1 MAVQNNREEI
11 RKLMMKALIF
21 DMDGVIIDS
30 EPGSMEQILAFVRSK
45 RPEVTRKE
53 LYQIVGRTS
62 RDVWTRIAGV
72 IGWDKDWLATRTE
85 YREVWQPAHPHTV
98 NYHEIFRPAAL
109 DILKWAREKGMRT
122 AVASSTAYEKVKTIL
137 TQVGVAPYLDVIVSG
152 EQFKESKPNPEIY
165 LKTAQLLGAL
175 PKECIAIEDST
186 VGITAAHRAGVKVIA
201 LRDALTLT
209 AASLTERSGRWRS
222 LSDFMR
228 GRKVAGRDMEALPA
242 IPLNDGDASV

>member
-98 NYHEIFRPAAL
+98 NYHEIFQPAAL

-201 LRDALTLT
+201 LRDD
-209 AASLTERSGRWRS
+209 RFDFDRS
-222 LSDFMR
+222 LAD
-228 GRKVAGRDMEALPA
+228 GEIGALEEFIGLYEREEGCRP
-242 IPLNDGDASV
+242 

>member
-62 RDVWTRIAGV
+62 RDV

-201 LRDALTLT
+201 LRDD
-209 AASLTERSGRWRS
+209 RFDFDRS
-222 LSDFMR
+222 LAD
-228 GRKVAGRDMEALPA
+228 GEIGALEEFIGLYEREEGCRP
-242 IPLNDGDASV
+242 

>member
-186 VGITAAHRAGVKVIA
+186 VGITAAHRAGVMVIA
-201 LRDALTLT
+201 LRDD
-209 AASLTERSGRWRS
+209 RFDFDRS
-222 LSDFMR
+222 LAD
-228 GRKVAGRDMEALPA
+228 GEIGALEEFIGLYEREEGCRP
-242 IPLNDGDASV
+242 

>member
-85 YREVWQPAHPHTV
+85 YREVWQPGHPHTV

-201 LRDALTLT
+201 LRDD
-209 AASLTERSGRWRS
+209 RFDFDRS
-222 LSDFMR
+222 LAD
-228 GRKVAGRDMEALPA
+228 GEIGALEEFIGLYEREEGCRP
-242 IPLNDGDASV
+242 

>member
-165 LKTAQLLGAL
+165 LKTAQLLEAL

-201 LRDALTLT
+201 LRDD
-209 AASLTERSGRWRS
+209 RFDFDRS
-222 LSDFMR
+222 LAD
-228 GRKVAGRDMEALPA
+228 GEIGALEEFIGLYEREEGCRP
-242 IPLNDGDASV
+242 

>member
-1 MAVQNNREEI
+1 M
-11 RKLMMKALIF
+11 KKALIF

-30 EPGSMEQILAFVRSK
+30 EPGSMEQVLAFVRSK
-45 RPEVTRKE
+45 RPEVTRQD

-201 LRDALTLT
+201 LRDD
-209 AASLTERSGRWRS
+209 RFDFDRS
-222 LSDFMR
+222 LAD
-228 GRKVAGRDMEALPA
+228 GEIGALEEFIGLYEREEGCRP
-242 IPLNDGDASV
+242 

>member
-1 MAVQNNREEI
+1 
-11 RKLMMKALIF
+11 MMKALIF

-201 LRDALTLT
+201 LRDD
-209 AASLTERSGRWRS
+209 RFDFDRS
-222 LSDFMR
+222 LAD
-228 GRKVAGRDMEALPA
+228 GEIGALEEF
-242 IPLNDGDASV
+242 IGLYEREEGCRL

>member
-72 IGWDKDWLATRTE
+72 IGWDKDWLVTRTE

-201 LRDALTLT
+201 LRDD
-209 AASLTERSGRWRS
+209 RFDFDRS
-222 LSDFMR
+222 LAD
-228 GRKVAGRDMEALPA
+228 GEIGALEEFIGLYEREEGCRP
-242 IPLNDGDASV
+242 

>member
-11 RKLMMKALIF
+11 RKLMMKAPIF

-201 LRDALTLT
+201 LRDD
-209 AASLTERSGRWRS
+209 RFDFDRS
-222 LSDFMR
+222 LAD
-228 GRKVAGRDMEALPA
+228 GEIGALEEFIGLYEREEGCRP
-242 IPLNDGDASV
+242 

>member
-1 MAVQNNREEI
+1 
-11 RKLMMKALIF
+11 MMKALIF

-30 EPGSMEQILAFVRSK
+30 EPGSMEQVLAFVRSK

-85 YREVWQPAHPHTV
+85 YREVWQPAHPRTV
-98 NYHEIFRPAAL
+98 NYHEIFRPAVL

-122 AVASSTAYEKVKTIL
+122 AVASSTAYEKVKMIL

-201 LRDALTLT
+201 LRDD
-209 AASLTERSGRWRS
+209 RFDFDRS
-222 LSDFMR
+222 LAD
-228 GRKVAGRDMEALPA
+228 GEIGALEEFIGFYEREEGCRP
-242 IPLNDGDASV
+242 

>member
-98 NYHEIFRPAAL
+98 NYHEIFRPAVL

-122 AVASSTAYEKVKTIL
+122 AVASSTAYEKVKMIL

-201 LRDALTLT
+201 LRDD
-209 AASLTERSGRWRS
+209 RFDFDRS
-222 LSDFMR
+222 LAD
-228 GRKVAGRDMEALPA
+228 GEIGALEEFIGLYEREEGCRP
-242 IPLNDGDASV
+242 

>member
-62 RDVWTRIAGV
+62 RDVWRRIAGV

-201 LRDALTLT
+201 LRDD
-209 AASLTERSGRWRS
+209 RFDFDRS
-222 LSDFMR
+222 LAD
-228 GRKVAGRDMEALPA
+228 GEIGALEEFIGLYEREEGCRP
-242 IPLNDGDASV
+242 

>member
-1 MAVQNNREEI
+1 
-11 RKLMMKALIF
+11 MMKALIF

-45 RPEVTRKE
+45 RPGVTRKE

-72 IGWDKDWLATRTE
+72 IGWDKDWLAARTE
-85 YREVWQPAHPHTV
+85 YREVWQAAHPHTV

-201 LRDALTLT
+201 LRDD
-209 AASLTERSGRWRS
+209 RFDFDRS
-222 LSDFMR
+222 LAD
-228 GRKVAGRDMEALPA
+228 GEIGALEEFIGLYEREEGCRP
-242 IPLNDGDASV
+242 

>member
-1 MAVQNNREEI
+1 
-11 RKLMMKALIF
+11 MMKALIF

-165 LKTAQLLGAL
+165 LKTAQLLGAF

-201 LRDALTLT
+201 LRDD
-209 AASLTERSGRWRS
+209 RFDFDRS
-222 LSDFMR
+222 LAD
-228 GRKVAGRDMEALPA
+228 GEIGALEEFIGLYEREEGCRP
-242 IPLNDGDASV
+242 

>member
-85 YREVWQPAHPHTV
+85 YREVWQPAHTHTV
-98 NYHEIFRPAAL
+98 NYHEIFRPAGL
-109 DILKWAREKGMRT
+109 GILMWAKEKEMRT
-122 AVASSTAYEKVKTIL
+122 GGASSTAYEKVKTIL

-201 LRDALTLT
+201 LRDD
-209 AASLTERSGRWRS
+209 RFDFDRS
-222 LSDFMR
+222 LAD
-228 GRKVAGRDMEALPA
+228 GEIGALEEFIGLYEREEGCRP
-242 IPLNDGDASV
+242 

>member
-85 YREVWQPAHPHTV
+85 YREVWQPAHPNTV

-201 LRDALTLT
+201 LRDD
-209 AASLTERSGRWRS
+209 RFDFDRS
-222 LSDFMR
+222 LAD
-228 GRKVAGRDMEALPA
+228 GEIGALEEFIGLYEREEGCRP
-242 IPLNDGDASV
+242 

>member
-122 AVASSTAYEKVKTIL
+122 AVASSTAYEKVKMIL

-175 PKECIAIEDST
+175 PKECIVIEDST

-201 LRDALTLT
+201 LRDD
-209 AASLTERSGRWRS
+209 RFDFDRS
-222 LSDFMR
+222 LAD
-228 GRKVAGRDMEALPA
+228 GEIGALEEFIGLYEREEGCRP
-242 IPLNDGDASV
+242 

>member
-30 EPGSMEQILAFVRSK
+30 EPRSTEQILAFVRSK

-98 NYHEIFRPAAL
+98 NYHEIFRPAVL

-201 LRDALTLT
+201 LRDD
-209 AASLTERSGRWRS
+209 RFDFDRS
-222 LSDFMR
+222 LAD
-228 GRKVAGRDMEALPA
+228 GEIGALEEFIGLYEREEGCRP
-242 IPLNDGDASV
+242 

>member
-45 RPEVTRKE
+45 RPGVTRKE

-201 LRDALTLT
+201 LRDD
-209 AASLTERSGRWRS
+209 RFDFDRS
-222 LSDFMR
+222 LAD
-228 GRKVAGRDMEALPA
+228 GEIGALEEFIGLYEREEGCRP
-242 IPLNDGDASV
+242 

>member
-186 VGITAAHRAGVKVIA
+186 VGITAVHRAGVKVIA
-201 LRDALTLT
+201 LRDD
-209 AASLTERSGRWRS
+209 RFDFDRS
-222 LSDFMR
+222 LAD
-228 GRKVAGRDMEALPA
+228 GEIGALEEFIGLYEREEGCRP
-242 IPLNDGDASV
+242 

>member
-1 MAVQNNREEI
+1 
-11 RKLMMKALIF
+11 MMKALIF

-201 LRDALTLT
+201 LRDD
-209 AASLTERSGRWRS
+209 RFDFDRS
-222 LSDFMR
+222 LAD
-228 GRKVAGRDMEALPA
+228 GEIGALEEFIGLYEREEGCRP
-242 IPLNDGDASV
+242 

>member
-11 RKLMMKALIF
+11 RKLMMKARIF

-201 LRDALTLT
+201 LRDD
-209 AASLTERSGRWRS
+209 RFDFDRS
-222 LSDFMR
+222 LAD
-228 GRKVAGRDMEALPA
+228 GEIGALEEFIGLYEREEGCRP
-242 IPLNDGDASV
+242 

>member
-1 MAVQNNREEI
+1 
-11 RKLMMKALIF
+11 MMKALIF

-122 AVASSTAYEKVKTIL
+122 AVASSTAYDKVKTIL

-201 LRDALTLT
+201 LRDD
-209 AASLTERSGRWRS
+209 RFDFDRS
-222 LSDFMR
+222 LAD
-228 GRKVAGRDMEALPA
+228 GEIGALEEFIGLYEREEGCRP
-242 IPLNDGDASV
+242 

>member
-62 RDVWTRIAGV
+62 RDVWTRIAGA
-72 IGWDKDWLATRTE
+72 IGWGKDWLASRTE
-85 YREVWQPAHPHTV
+85 YREVWQPVHPHTV

-201 LRDALTLT
+201 LRDD
-209 AASLTERSGRWRS
+209 RFDFDRS
-222 LSDFMR
+222 LAD
-228 GRKVAGRDMEALPA
+228 GEIGALEEFIGLYEREEGCRP
-242 IPLNDGDASV
+242 

>member
-186 VGITAAHRAGVKVIA
+186 VGITAAHRAGVKVIV
-201 LRDALTLT
+201 LRDD
-209 AASLTERSGRWRS
+209 RFDFDRS
-222 LSDFMR
+222 LAD
-228 GRKVAGRDMEALPA
+228 GEIGALEEFIGLYEREEGCRP
-242 IPLNDGDASV
+242 

>member
-201 LRDALTLT
+201 LRDD
-209 AASLTERSGRWRS
+209 RFDFDRS
-222 LSDFMR
+222 LAD
-228 GRKVAGRDMEALPA
+228 GEIGALEEF
-242 IPLNDGDASV
+242 IGLYEREEGCRL

>member
-201 LRDALTLT
+201 LRDD
-209 AASLTERSGRWRS
+209 RFDFDRS
-222 LSDFMR
+222 LAD
-228 GRKVAGRDMEALPA
+228 GEIGALEE
-242 IPLNDGDASV
+242 IIGL

>member
-1 MAVQNNREEI
+1 
-11 RKLMMKALIF
+11 MMKALIF

-109 DILKWAREKGMRT
+109 DILKWATEKRMRT

-201 LRDALTLT
+201 LRDD
-209 AASLTERSGRWRS
+209 RFDFDRS
-222 LSDFMR
+222 LAD
-228 GRKVAGRDMEALPA
+228 GEIGALEEFIGLYEREEGCRP
-242 IPLNDGDASV
+242 

>member
-109 DILKWAREKGMRT
+109 DIVKWAREKGMRT

-201 LRDALTLT
+201 LRDD
-209 AASLTERSGRWRS
+209 RFDFDRS
-222 LSDFMR
+222 LAD
-228 GRKVAGRDMEALPA
+228 GEIGALEEFIGLYEREEGCRP
-242 IPLNDGDASV
+242 

>member
-201 LRDALTLT
+201 LRDD
-209 AASLTERSGRWRS
+209 RFDFDRS
-222 LSDFMR
+222 LAD
-228 GRKVAGRDMEALPA
+228 GEIGALEEFIGLYEREEGCRP
-242 IPLNDGDASV
+242 

>member
-45 RPEVTRKE
+45 RPEGTRKE

-201 LRDALTLT
+201 LRDD
-209 AASLTERSGRWRS
+209 RFDFDRS
-222 LSDFMR
+222 LAD
-228 GRKVAGRDMEALPA
+228 GEIGALEEFIGLYEREEGCRP
-242 IPLNDGDASV
+242 